1 MKLRSRPSLKVGL
14 LLAFCAI
21 AGTAQTPATLPTD
34 RLNEPWWAKRHAA
47 VLEKVQ
53 SEKDTELI
61 LLGDSI
67 TQNYEKADPP
77 DEDFQPTWR
86 HFYSS
91 RKALNLGFSGDTT
104 AHVLWRLEHGEVD
117 GLRPRAVV
125 LLIGTNN
132 TARGQSAEET
142 SRGIESVVAKL
153 REKLPQSAILLLGL
167 LPSEVSPEKSG
178 VDAEVNRRLARR
190 YESEEMV
197 AYLDISPAFFQDNRL
212 NTAIF
217 YDPRLKTPRK
227 PLHPDTT
234 GQRLMAEA
242 IEPTLTRLMEDG
254 PRQYLAGLSAVNTA
268 LIPVPR
274 LERDSYDWDQRHR
287 DVLAAK
293 SQIEPEIVLVG
304 DSITHF
310 WGGLPKANHV
320 NGPNAWAAAFGGT
333 PVLNL
338 GFGWDRTQNVLWR
351 LQHGEFDGLHPKTV
365 ILNIGTN
372 NLTGTVNARA
382 NTPEEVVQGIL
393 AIHEKVRA
401 SSPGS
406 RLVVMGIFPRGFS
419 PSARLRAPIARVNQL
434 LAAALAGK
442 PDTTFLDIGAR
453 FLQPDG
459 TLPKRLMNDGTHPTE
474 EGYAIWVQALAEAGV
489 IRPR

>member
-1 MKLRSRPSLKVGL
+1 MRIRVRTFPKLCL
-14 LLAFCAI
+14 LLSVCAA
-21 AGTAQTPATLPTD
+21 AGVAQSAATTPAD
-34 RLNEPWWAKRHAA
+34 RMKEPWWARRHAA
-47 VLEKVQ
+47 ILEKVHA
-53 SEKDTELI
+53 EKDAELI

-86 HFYSS
+86 RFYNT

-132 TARGQSAEET
+132 TARGQSAGET
-142 SRGIESVVAKL
+142 AQGIDAVIAKVH
-153 REKLPQSAILLLGL
+153 EKLPQSAILLLGL
-167 LPSEVSPEKSG
+167 LPSEVSPEKSAA
-178 VDAEVNRRLARR
+178 DAEVNRYLAKH
-190 YESEEMV
+190 YEAEASV
-197 AYLDISPAFFQDNRL
+197 TYLDVSPVFYQDSQLNR
-212 NTAIF
+212 AIF
-217 YDPRLKTPRK
+217 YDARLKTPRR
-227 PLHPDTT
+227 PLHPDTN

-242 IEPTLTRLMEDG
+242 IEPTLARLMGDG
-254 PRQYLAGLSAVNTA
+254 PRQYLAALSEVNTA

-287 DVLAAK
+287 DVLEAQARMK
-293 SQIEPEIVLVG
+293 PEIVLIG

-310 WGGLPKANHV
+310 WGGPPKANHV
-320 NGPNAWAAAFGGT
+320 NGPKSWEAAFGGME
-333 PVLNL
+333 VLNL

-351 LQHGEFDGLHPKTV
+351 LQHGEFAGLHPKTV

-393 AIHEKVRA
+393 AIRDKIQAA
-401 SSPGS
+401 SPQS
-406 RLVVMGIFPRGFS
+406 RILVMGIFPRGFQPGS
-419 PSARLRAPIARVNQL
+419 RLRAPIARVNQL

-442 PDTTFLDIGAR
+442 PGTTFLDISAR
-453 FLQPDG
+453 FLEPDG
-459 TLPKRLMNDGTHPTE
+459 TLPKRLMNDGTHPTD
-474 EGYAIWVQALAEAGV
+474 EGYAIWVHALAEAGV
-489 IRPR
+489 LRPH